1 MVCVKDLGGKL
12 DLERER
18 RRKRESVEIDW
29 IGARSIPSDPIQV
42 DQRRRGH
49 DRRCHQIRSGT
60 WLDPQCDITSF
71 TNGLKSKLKQI
82 MVRRVVLDFRFPSV

>member
-1 MVCVKDLGGKL
+1 MKDLGGKL

-42 DQRRRGH
+42 DQRRRGY

-60 WLDPQCDITSF
+60 WLDPQCDVISF
-71 TNGLKSKLKQI
+71 TQQLLSLSSQGQMGLFVAT
-82 MVRRVVLDFRFPSV
+82 VRRANKE